1 SSSIITTIKY
11 KVRRF
16 GDMSNLHGVGYVFS
30 MSNIPYFKR
39 FFWLII
45 LCICC
50 FGAWEILKS
59 SLYILS
65 TGAGSYVVETNN
77 LEWNTPFPGVTV
89 CKHTDMEAVKQYL
102 KKYNISTNATK
113 FFHEVSFWDLKYCTS
128 CTICKLNDSCVED
141 FTSAI
146 PEIRQGCSQ
155 LFTEC
160 KFGGSDFNCCDKFQ
174 PIETEFGS
182 CYVFNSALL
191 SNASLLTVNRTIGLP
206 DLVFHVRKVVAV
218 RIHAPRDIVSGGMLN
233 ILQVQSVPLV
243 TEMDV
248 MLRAEPT
255 INDESVTTLSEAS
268 RDCLLDDER
277 PPYPDWPFGYYTRS
291 ACILYCRALAQMS
304 RCNCTHHF
312 LAKIDSIVH
321 FAKEKCAC
329 PMACEETVYD
339 AIHVFSR
346 RVSTTMTEQQRLGTM
361 IKVRFTNLP
370 SLRVRR
376 LAITTPLKLVV
387 DMGGIGG
394 VFFGASL
401 LSVIE
406 LIYLLCIRRS

>member
-1 SSSIITTIKY
+1 
-11 KVRRF
+11 
-16 GDMSNLHGVGYVFS
+16 
-30 MSNIPYFKR
+30 
-39 FFWLII
+39 
-45 LCICC
+45 
-50 FGAWEILKS
+50 
-59 SLYILS
+59 
-65 TGAGSYVVETNN
+65 
-77 LEWNTPFPGVTV
+77 
-89 CKHTDMEAVKQYL
+89 MEAVKQYL
-102 KKYNISTNATK
+102 K
-113 FFHEVSFWDLKYCTS
+113 
-128 CTICKLNDSCVED
+128 
-141 FTSAI
+141 
-146 PEIRQGCSQ
+146 
-155 LFTEC
+155 
-160 KFGGSDFNCCDKFQ
+160 KFQ

-406 LIYLLCIRRS
+406 LIYLLCIRQEACDKAYCVHPCPGSSPPNYCPPNFTDCSSGCACMLECTSPTYVCYETKYCRPRRRFLPNKNTPVTRKRLSFD